1 MREKKTG
8 QLESPAGATEW
19 VQQKQVINLRKKR
32 ERKRERD
39 AFVTYIA
46 AGAGN
51 ERIKDV
57 RLFFLVLFLTAL

>member
-1 MREKKTG
+1 M
-8 QLESPAGATEW
+8 GATETSY
-19 VQQKQVINLRKKR
+19 KFKEEER
-32 ERKRERD
+32 EKERERD